1 MNILM
6 VLIGKVDNM
15 QHQMGNVNMKM
26 EIIIKQM
33 LNIKKKVR
41 EIRRAFDELD
51 TAKESVNM
59 KINE

>member
-15 QHQMGNVNMKM
+15 QHQMGNVNTKM

-33 LNIKKKVR
+33 LDIKKIVR
-41 EIRRAFDELD
+41 EIRRAFGEL
-51 TAKESVNM
+51 TQLRNQ
-59 KINE
+59 